1 MTSLNAQVEELAR
14 MDNQYELGV
23 ENFPPRALGHPPYD
37 IASSKDEK
45 QSPAIRAKRHEAH
58 AHDGNRNDHGKIIGT
73 GVSAM
78 RTATLSGHLTRK
90 LCPSRRGLRSK

>member
-23 ENFPPRALGHPPYD
+23 ENFPHALGHPPYD

-45 QSPAIRAKRHEAH
+45 AKQSPAIRAKRNEAH

-78 RTATLSGHLTRK
+78 RTATLSGI
-90 LCPSRRGLRSK
+90 